1 LLLCFSTSDSA
12 KCPGC
17 HMTRERGRQR
27 SLIGCFFTHPTDDID
42 ANIPMDSKSEGLR
55 MVVLFPI
62 N

>member
-1 LLLCFSTSDSA
+1 
-12 KCPGC
+12 
-17 HMTRERGRQR
+17 MTRERGRQR